1 MKKHLLIADS
11 ISAVILLLLVYAAFS
26 KLADYA
32 TFKFSLE
39 RSPLLRPF
47 APAIALLLPAVEIT
61 IAVLLFIPSTR
72 PKGLYGS
79 LYLISVF
86 TVYLAAM
93 LLFSTS
99 LPCNCGG
106 VLTSLSWPQHILFNC
121 FFMLLSAAGILLY
134 KKHLQ
139 SIKRTPP

>member
-11 ISAVILLLLVYAAFS
+11 ISAMVLLLLLYAAFS

-32 TFKFSLE
+32 AFKFSLE

-47 APAIALLLPAVEIT
+47 APSITWLLPAVEIT

-72 PKGLYGS
+72 SKGLYGA
-79 LYLISVF
+79 LCLISLF

-93 LLFSTS
+93 LLFSPG

-106 VLTSLSWPQHILFNC
+106 VLKSLSWPQHIFFNLF
-121 FFMLLSAAGILLY
+121 FILLSAIGILLY
-134 KKHLQ
+134 KKHQ
-139 SIKRTPP
+139 QNIKRIPP